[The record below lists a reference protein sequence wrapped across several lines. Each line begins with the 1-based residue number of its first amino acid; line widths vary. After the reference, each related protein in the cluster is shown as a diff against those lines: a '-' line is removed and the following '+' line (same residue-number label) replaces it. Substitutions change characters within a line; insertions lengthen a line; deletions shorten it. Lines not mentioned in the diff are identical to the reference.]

1 MDDSNLELSHFRSDK
16 VRRLGVEKLIAWL
29 HREQLVGTYS
39 KVLDYGCGEFDV
51 GQSIQNVVGRVDG
64 FDIRKEAILR
74 CRRRNSHSSSVFF
87 DNEEDIPIKLY
98 DLILLNGVV
107 QYMESEQV
115 FSDFLK
121 KARSWISDDSNAMTI
136 LTCIIEE
143 NYSPV
148 RDALSWLKEAF
159 KKKAFVA
166 MFFHVVIGG
175 WYTIISK
182 QNPTLV
188 LSKEKVEKL
197 GGKVISI
204 K

>member
-1 MDDSNLELSHFRSDK
+1 
-16 VRRLGVEKLIAWL
+16 
-29 HREQLVGTYS
+29 
-39 KVLDYGCGEFDV
+39 
-51 GQSIQNVVGRVDG
+51 
-64 FDIRKEAILR
+64 
-74 CRRRNSHSSSVFF
+74 
-87 DNEEDIPIKLY
+87 
-98 DLILLNGVV
+98 
-107 QYMESEQV
+107 MESEQV

-136 LTCIIEE
+136 LTCVIEE

-188 LSKEKVEKL
+188 LSKEKVEKFANKANWHCTRL
-197 GGKVISI
+197 PEDLTYSNGERSTYVLTPVICNE
-204 K
+204 